1 MADLKFGGAVQ
12 NSDDWDFHWRSLE
25 PVTNVLPS
33 QAFRHRIVVR
43 EVIRAQPNYI
53 LDLGCGQGDL
63 LERLSRHFDPRFLAG
78 LEQSA
83 IGVETAIK
91 KVPEADIHQFDLLC
105 EEPSLIDCNF
115 ECLTCVEVLE
125 HVDDPVEF
133 LRSAVTHLLP
143 GGRVVITVPSGPRTA
158 FDISIGHRR
167 HFHKQDL
174 RSILDTVGLV
184 NVRVRRVGFPFFDLY
199 RLVVLL
205 RGRKLV
211 SAVVDSSLDQSRVA
225 RFVMFVFA
233 LLLRVNPNFIP
244 FGLQLIATADKP
256 DDSIEASHW
265 PQ

>member
-1 MADLKFGGAVQ
+1 MQ
-12 NSDDWDFHWRSLE
+12 HSDDWDFHWRSLE

-43 EVIRAQPNYI
+43 EVIRAKPHYI
-53 LDLGCGQGDL
+53 LDVGCGQGDL
-63 LERLSRHFDPRFLAG
+63 LERLSRYFDPRLLAG

-83 IGVETAIK
+83 IGVESAII
-91 KVPEADIHQFDLLC
+91 KVPEADIHQFDLLS
-105 EEPSLIDCNF
+105 EGPSSIARNF

-125 HVDDPVEF
+125 HVDEPVEF
-133 LRSAVTHLLP
+133 LRSALTHLQP
-143 GGRVVITVPSGPRTA
+143 GGRCVITVPSGPRTA

-167 HFHKQDL
+167 HFNKHDL
-174 RSILDTVGLV
+174 TSILDSVGLV

-211 SAVVDSSLDQSRVA
+211 SAVVDSSLDQSKVA
-225 RFVMFVFA
+225 QFVMFGFS

-256 DDSIEASHW
+256 VSQIKACR
-265 PQ
+265 

>member
-25 PVTNVLPS
+25 PVTNALPS

-43 EVIRAQPNYI
+43 EVIRARPNYI
-53 LDLGCGQGDL
+53 LDVGCGQGDL
-63 LERLSRHFDPRFLAG
+63 LENMSRYFDPRLLAG

-91 KVPEADIHQFDLLC
+91 KVPEADIHQFDLLSK
-105 EEPSLIDCNF
+105 EPSPIARNF

-133 LRSAVTHLLP
+133 LRSALTHLQP
-143 GGRVVITVPSGPRTA
+143 GGRCVITVPSGPRTA

-167 HFHKQDL
+167 HFNKQDL
-174 RSILDTVGLV
+174 RSILNTVGLV
-184 NVRVRRVGFPFFDLY
+184 NVRVRRVGFPFFDMY
-199 RLVVLL
+199 RLIVLM

-211 SAVVDSSLDQSRVA
+211 SAVVNSSLEQSKLA
-225 RFVMFVFA
+225 RFVMLAFS

-244 FGLQLIATADKP
+244 LGLQLVATADKP
-256 DDSIEASHW
+256 AA
-265 PQ
+265 